1 MDEEDPS
8 LYYVLKLHKRRDT
21 REMQQIR
28 DTDDTKHTTYRDIV
42 ATFVK
47 HLARKFRP
55 LEVDPQAL
63 TTVLQHI
70 RPIDPQTFAAHL
82 EKPITIVEVIRAL
95 RSGARRK
102 TPGIDGI
109 CLEFCITQW
118 ETIQAE
124 LTQLVNDMFLNKCI
138 TAKQKQGI
146 LTCLPKSQP
155 SPTPD
160 TYRPISLLNTE
171 HKLLAHIMAHRLKP
185 TPAEKL
191 STGQQ
196 CGIPGRSILDAL
208 ATVYDVI
215 VLVYHETTQTTFCL
229 LSLDFRQ
236 VFDRVSHDYL
246 FLVLLRYGIKC
257 IVRGETASHL

>member
-8 LYYVLKLHKRRDT
+8 LYYVLNLHKRRDT
-21 REMQQIR
+21 REMQQIQ
-28 DTDDTKHTTYRDIV
+28 DTDGTTHTTYRDIV

-47 HLARKFRP
+47 HLVQKFGP

-82 EKPITIVEVIRAL
+82 EKPTTIYEVIRAL
-95 RSGARRK
+95 HAGTRRK
-102 TPGIDGI
+102 TPGRDRI
-109 CLEFCITQW
+109 CLEFYITQW

-124 LTQLVNDMFLNKCI
+124 LTHLVNDMFLNKCI
-138 TAKQKQGI
+138 TGQQKQGI

-155 SPTPD
+155 SSTPD
-160 TYRPISLLNTE
+160 TYRPISLLNTD

-185 TPAEKL
+185 SLAEKL

-196 CGIPGRSILDAL
+196 CGIPGRSILDTL
-208 ATVYDVI
+208 ASVRDFI
-215 VLVYHETTQTTFCL
+215 VRVYHETTQTTFCL

-236 VFDRVSHDYL
+236 AFDRVSHDYL
-246 FLVLLRYGIKC
+246 FQELLRYGIKYM
-257 IVRGETASHL
+257 VRGETASHV